1 MPTSSLVVSCT
12 FLELWRE
19 GIMHKRLT
27 EVSCHF
33 FCVAS
38 SELSLELAHTLRV
51 VLVILY

>member
-1 MPTSSLVVSCT
+1 MLASSLVVSGT
-12 FLELWRE
+12 SLELRR
-19 GIMHKRLT
+19 GGMT

-33 FCVAS
+33 FRVAS